1 MAGQY
6 SCSFARRLCLSFA
19 LLAVQLLC
27 VLSSPTSR
35 DASSSSILAES
46 SRIVPDY
53 VTRYAPLVWLH
64 SDDPFRPADLLQHI
78 RHTTPA
84 TNQSSIPNLPK
95 LDLDNLA
102 LLNDVDTKG
111 GRIALTSDDDIT
123 GLPPWL
129 YGSLP
134 DESGRIANATPCVV
148 ILVEKSAR
156 DVDAFFF
163 YFYSYDRGA
172 NITQVLEPL
181 NRLIEDTE
189 HGMHFGDHV
198 GDWEHNM
205 VRFRDGKPTGI
216 YYSQHVSGS
225 AYNWNDKALS
235 MKGGRPFVFSAYGSH
250 ANYASTGN
258 HVHDAALV
266 DFCDAGRLWDPV
278 LSAYFYHLDPASFKL
293 TRLFLSGANSSAASN
308 FTSFFYFTGIWGDEQ
323 YPDNDIRQKT
333 VPHFGLKRFVSGPQG
348 PIVKNLVRKGLHPD
362 QREKKPWM
370 QWAVGIF
377 MFWYPCCIRGWRLWV
392 SLSVIVG
399 FIILTAFGI
408 RYGIK
413 KYRRTKGYKKLET
426 TDIPLNDMSYREE
439 SSGLHRDQDDF
450 DARDE
455 R

>member
-27 VLSSPTSR
+27 VLCKPTAR
-35 DASSSSILAES
+35 DAPLSSILTES
-46 SRIVPDY
+46 SRIVPSY
-53 VTRYAPLVWLH
+53 VTQYAPLVWLH

-84 TNQSSIPNLPK
+84 TNQSSIPDLPK

-102 LLNDVDTKG
+102 LLNDVKTSG
-111 GRIALTSDDDIT
+111 GRIALTSNDDIT
-123 GLPPWL
+123 ALPPWL

-189 HGMHFGDHV
+189 NGMHFGDHV

-235 MKGGRPFVFSAYGSH
+235 MKDERPLVFSAYGSH

-293 TRLFLSGANSSAASN
+293 TRLFVSGDNSSTTSN

-348 PIVKNLVRKGLHPD
+348 PIVKNLVRKGLFPD

-392 SLSVIVG
+392 SLAVVVG
-399 FIILTAFGI
+399 LVILTAFGV

-413 KYRRTKGYKKLET
+413 KYRRTKGYRKLE
-426 TDIPLNDMSYREE
+426 TDIPLNDLSYREE
-439 SSGLHRDQDDF
+439 SSGLHRAQDDLGT
-450 DARDE
+450 RDE

>member
-6 SCSFARRLCLSFA
+6 SCSFARRLCLSIA

-27 VLSSPTSR
+27 VLSKPTTR

-53 VTRYAPLVWLH
+53 VTQYAPLVWLH

-111 GRIALTSDDDIT
+111 GRIALTSNDDIT
-123 GLPPWL
+123 GLPAWL

-163 YFYSYDRGA
+163 YFYSYDRG
-172 NITQVLEPL
+172 
-181 NRLIEDTE
+181 DTK

-392 SLSVIVG
+392 SLSVVVG

-450 DARDE
+450 EARDE

>member
-1 MAGQY
+1 MHMAGQ
-6 SCSFARRLCLSFA
+6 SSFARRLCLSIT

-27 VLSSPTSR
+27 VLCTPTAR
-35 DASSSSILAES
+35 DEASSSSSILAES
-46 SRIVPDY
+46 NRIVPSY
-53 VTRYAPLVWLH
+53 VTKYAPLVWLH

-84 TNQSSIPNLPK
+84 INQNSVPDLPE
-95 LDLDNLA
+95 LDLDSLA
-102 LLNDVDTKG
+102 LLNDVDVG
-111 GRIALTSDDDIT
+111 SGEVALTSNDDIT
-123 GLPPWL
+123 TLPMWL

-134 DESGRIANATPCVV
+134 DESGRIANATPCAV
-148 ILVEKSAR
+148 ILVEKSPR

-172 NITQVLEPL
+172 NISQVLEPL

-216 YYSQHVSGS
+216 FYSQHTSGA
-225 AYNWNDKALS
+225 AYDWNDKALS
-235 MKGGRPFVFSAYGSH
+235 MKSGRPLVFSAYGSH
-250 ANYASTGN
+250 ANYASSGN

-266 DFCDAGRLWDPV
+266 DLCDAGRLWDPV
-278 LSAYFYHLDPASFKL
+278 LSAYFYHLDPTNFKL
-293 TRLFLSGANSSAASN
+293 TRLFLSGSNSSAASN
-308 FTSFFYFTGIWGDEQ
+308 FTSFFYFTGLWGDAQ
-323 YPDNDIRQKT
+323 YPDDDIRQKT

-348 PIVKNLVRKGLHPD
+348 PIVKSLVRKGLFPD
-362 QREKKPWM
+362 EREKKPWM

-377 MFWYPCCIRGWRLWV
+377 MFWYPCCLRGWRVWA
-392 SLSVIVG
+392 SLTVVIG
-399 FIILTAFGI
+399 FVILTAFGI

-413 KYRRTKGYKKLET
+413 RYRTKGYKKLE

-439 SSGLHRDQDDF
+439 TSGLRRTHDD
-450 DARDE
+450 DLE
-455 R
+455 